1 MLNSQFSSDENWEL
15 IRLTVQT
22 RREASRLNKRT
33 MKHAELTDDLQ
44 ERASLYAAGAMPE
57 NERREYAQHLEEE
70 RCPVCTKEV
79 DELQSLMSLFAFS
92 TPLQSPSPAIRER
105 LLDQARA
112 SAPGRAA
119 VMAHRRSWFGRVAAL
134 GAVAATAL
142 LVLTVNQNLQL
153 RRLSDSLRTRITELE
168 SQLSEQRVLLA
179 SLTSA
184 DVRII
189 NLAGQ
194 GTTPAANGRIFWDQP
209 ARRWRVY
216 VHNLPPVPADRSY
229 QLWFVPRTGNPISA
243 SVFNTET
250 DGSAMVDIPG
260 PDNVVMLAAAAVTT
274 EPAGGLPQPS
284 GPFALLGM
292 VN

>member
-15 IRLTVQT
+15 VRLTVQT

-79 DELQSLMSLFAFS
+79 DELQSLMSLFDFS
-92 TPLQSPSPAIRER
+92 TPLQSPSPAIGES
-105 LLDQARA
+105 LMEQ
-112 SAPGRAA
+112 S
-119 VMAHRRSWFGRVAAL
+119 RRC
-134 GAVAATAL
+134 
-142 LVLTVNQNLQL
+142 
-153 RRLSDSLRTRITELE
+153 
-168 SQLSEQRVLLA
+168 
-179 SLTSA
+179 
-184 DVRII
+184 
-189 NLAGQ
+189 
-194 GTTPAANGRIFWDQP
+194 
-209 ARRWRVY
+209 RVY
-216 VHNLPPVPADRSY
+216 VHNLPPVPSDRSY

-292 VN
+292 V